1 MSSTRN
7 PRHPEWYPDRPLCI
21 SFTVSTAMPYAHQA
35 LLLEDVQARHAPD
48 FVTRHDTKRRGAL
61 PWCSWYEVKFAPP
74 AGHGAPVDCF
84 AVVRSRRSE
93 PGALAAVET
102 MVDVSVYRASE
113 TAREAT
119 PAGLVYAEALRQ
131 QSGSA
136 DPSAAGVRFC
146 NNPDCAV
153 TRSGHGARC
162 KKCSLCHTAE
172 YCSKRCQ
179 TEHWRA
185 HRPECRALRVR
196 YRFSGKFVVKSGKCV
211 ESSGWLVQAA
221 AAARAA
227 AVGES

>member
-7 PRHPEWYPDRPLCI
+7 PRHPEWYPERPTCI
-21 SFTVSTAMPYAHQA
+21 TFTVNTAMPYQHQA
-35 LLLEDVQARHAPD
+35 GLLQIIQTRHAPD

-61 PWCSWYEVKFAPP
+61 PWCSWYEVSFA
-74 AGHGAPVDCF
+74 GGLVDCF

-93 PGALAAVET
+93 PGALVAVET
-102 MVDVSVYRASE
+102 MVDVSVYLASE

-119 PAGLVYAEALRQ
+119 PAGRVYAEALQ
-131 QSGSA
+131 QQALAGGA
-136 DPSAAGVRFC
+136 AAAGFRFC

-185 HRPECRALRVR
+185 HRPECRALR
-196 YRFSGKFVVKSGKCV
+196 
-211 ESSGWLVQAA
+211 LVQAA
-221 AAARAA
+221 AAR
-227 AVGES
+227 ES